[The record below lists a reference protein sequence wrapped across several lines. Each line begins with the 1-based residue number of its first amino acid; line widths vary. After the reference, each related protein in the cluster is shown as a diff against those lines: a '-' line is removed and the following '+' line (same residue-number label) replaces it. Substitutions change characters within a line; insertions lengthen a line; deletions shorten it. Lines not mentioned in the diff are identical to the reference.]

1 MAMTLEE
8 LTKSLKYGSY
18 APKTEA
24 EIQRQAQAKYEEELA
39 QSTLAAQQAYERT
52 AQAIESRQ
60 GQLGAAYD
68 RQSAAAREQTA
79 RTYSAADR
87 QALSRGM
94 QRSSY
99 NNQTL
104 ANINLRGDET
114 QDRIAQARREEEAAL
129 AGEKS
134 LAAQQLAQQIA
145 QYQKANQSQ
154 VSAYGEQLRE
164 QEYQRRMEQDKYY
177 NQLQAML
184 YEYGLQEAKTSG
196 GRGGGRSSGGNIN
209 SANTNIVNPEGAGSP
224 STNAFLDALNSGSF
238 NKGMAQ
244 HVLNSAKTPS
254 LTFDSGERFTAVLK
268 PNGTG
273 TTGGVT
279 ITNLT
284 KDQVKKMQKNPVNP
298 KMGVF
303 SPTLTITKQNMAK

>member
-184 YEYGLQEAKTSG
+184 YEYGSQEAKTSG
-196 GRGGGRSSGGNIN
+196 GRGGGKQTTQDGQ
-209 SANTNIVNPEGAGSP
+209 NPTP
-224 STNAFLDALNSGSF
+224 DTLDALRRMLDRQAVID
-238 NKGMAQ
+238 KWAAYDAQ
-244 HVLNSAKTPS
+244 RPV
-254 LTFDSGERFTAVLK
+254 R
-268 PNGTG
+268 
-273 TTGGVT
+273 
-279 ITNLT
+279 
-284 KDQVKKMQKNPVNP
+284 PVNAAN
-298 KMGVF
+298 KKGGSTNNRVNQA
-303 SPTLTITKQNMAK
+303 L